1 MNLTRPRRLLHELGI
16 VDKMLIEGTGYSK
29 QEISYVLTNR
39 RDTPLI
45 QEAIL
50 TYALPSV
57 PEAEREGFTLEH
69 LFGEW
74 CYKTRRKKVKVLED
88 VRTEAEK

>member
-1 MNLTRPRRLLHELGI
+1 MNITRPRRLLHQLGI
-16 VDKMLIEGTGYSK
+16 VDKMLIEGTGYCK
-29 QEISYVLTNR
+29 KEISMVLNNT

-57 PEAEREGFTLEH
+57 PKEERKAFTLEH
-69 LFGEW
+69 LFGAW
-74 CYKTRRKKVKVLED
+74 CYKTRRGKPGKVRSEELGVKG
-88 VRTEAEK
+88 